1 MKTKEMSFQHNQSMA
16 KTHTGAHT
24 SHSLIILAQD
34 LNLFTVDETHKII
47 LEISILYVGKEK
59 SLKRIKMASKIP
71 FTNSDFA
78 FQRAMRTDL
87 LDTK

>member
-34 LNLFTVDETHKII
+34 LNLFTIDETHKIVQEVNI
-47 LEISILYVGKEK
+47 PYVGKEK
-59 SLKRIKMASKIP
+59 SLR
-71 FTNSDFA
+71 
-78 FQRAMRTDL
+78 RTWL
-87 LDTK
+87 QKYRSQTMISLFKGPC